1 MTKLNTLL
9 GYLPTSHGEHG
20 VDAFLHELIQ
30 RQDSLHEVFSNPPGG
45 SWTQFDILQPNSTLI
60 FRWDHMPRVSTA
72 KRPDFVVQKNI
83 DHEINLLSVESK
95 RYITQV
101 EEKISARL
109 VEYFTEESGIKNKPA
124 WHFKEVE
131 GEDWKVIPP
140 KGDDKQSYWFR
151 DYDKDKVSFW
161 SGFAYGLVPE
171 HYENVKEIPTRVE
184 LEKQMALIKK
194 EGFDFVIGIG
204 WQGECHF
211 PFAIW
216 SMSKAFSENILGR
229 QLQEILAPY
238 SII

>member
-1 MTKLNTLL
+1 MTNLDTLL
-9 GYLPTSHGEHG
+9 NYLPTSHGEHG
-20 VDAFLHELIQ
+20 VDAFLHELVQ

-45 SWTQFDILQPNSTLI
+45 SWTQFDILQPNSSLI

-83 DHEINLLSVESK
+83 GAEMNFLSVESK

-101 EEKISARL
+101 EDKISARL
-109 VEYFTEESGIKNKPA
+109 IQYFTEKSGIKNKPA
-124 WHFKEVE
+124 WHFKEVNS
-131 GEDWKVIPP
+131 EDWKVIPP
-140 KGDDKQSYWFR
+140 NGDDKQSYWLR
-151 DYDKDKVSFW
+151 DYDKERISFW

-171 HYENVKEIPTRVE
+171 HYESIKEIQIQNE
-184 LEKQMALIKK
+184 LEKQTALIKK
-194 EGFDFVIGIG
+194 EGLDFVIAIG
-204 WQGECHF
+204 WQGKHHF

-216 SMSKAFSENILGR
+216 SMSQPLSENTLGK